1 MERITQKYSTIL
13 ISSGEKTKVYRSVH
27 EVPLTLRKKLVETTS
42 GRNAATLLI
51 ADENGR
57 QEILKS
63 LEGLPTA
70 VQTRWLRSLLSSS
83 AQPSRART
91 ILRHW
96 RQVAEFAVLG
106 AIGLLLWLLTS
117 HRA

>member
-13 ISSGEKTKVYRSVH
+13 IASGKETKVYRSVH
-27 EVPLTLRKKLVETTS
+27 EVPLGLRKKLVETTS

-63 LEGLPTA
+63 LKGLPSA
-70 VQTRWLRSLLSSS
+70 VQTHWLRSILNAS
-83 AQPSRART
+83 ARPSPALT
-91 ILRHW
+91 ILRNW
-96 RQVAEFAVLG
+96 RQIAEFAVLG